1 MVIRKI
7 SNWLFLLMLCAGSVA
22 AELKVA
28 VVDSQRAI
36 LESDEA
42 QGLLNQAS
50 EELKGEQDAVIALRD
65 SITALQDQLQKD
77 GEVMSQTEQ
86 QKILKEI
93 ESQRLDFEFG
103 ANKLQKEAQDRQQA
117 IFQQIGPKYQKVI
130 NDLIEIEG
138 YDLIIERSNL
148 LYSNS
153 KHEIT
158 RKVTEKLNE
167 NRQ

>member
-86 QKILKEI
+86 QNILKEI